1 MKILDLVGRA
11 LVRYFKRPA
20 TSVPPQSGPNALPRD
35 LDAPV
40 HKTPIPQ
47 VSFPD
52 RPTGPTKPATFD
64 DLMASLRGFN
74 AEAPD
79 FMDRLR
85 QHESTNRPAIADEVE
100 RRLAALDI
108 PDDADEDT
116 IADMAREALADMPNV
131 HIGGVMRASKI
142 TDALRGPDLTTIN
155 DPDNMT
161 WSEWQSFMKTV
172 NAPAGWSTCRFGARW
187 GDETCGMM
195 FGITRGDFGIY
206 TKEFYVCSPVHEG
219 KVLAALI
226 HLPTGTGVGV
236 FLTAE
241 QAIEAAELAMALG
254 GVNWRTSIDPTRPDT
269 WSDIRVRMGQAW
281 EASGLHVAPF
291 HAHDHGTDGE
301 IAIWMSTN
309 ATRQA
314 GKPEKEKLS

>member
-20 TSVPPQSGPNALPRD
+20 TSAPPKFGHNAHPPRD
-35 LDAPV
+35 LDKPARR
-40 HKTPIPQ
+40 TPLPPLA
-47 VSFPD
+47 FPD
-52 RPTGPTKPATFD
+52 RPAGPTTSATFD
-64 DLMASLRGFN
+64 DLMESLKKFN
-74 AEAPD
+74 DQTNAKAPPSFGRKADGVAE
-79 FMDRLR
+79 
-85 QHESTNRPAIADEVE
+85 EVE

-131 HIGGVMRASKI
+131 RIGGVMRASKI
-142 TDALRGPDLTTIN
+142 TDALRGPDLTTVN

-161 WSEWQSFMKTV
+161 WNEWQSFMKTV
-172 NAPAGWSTCRFGARW
+172 NAPAGWSVCRFGARW

-195 FGITRGDFGIY
+195 FGITRGDFGVY

-254 GVNWRTSIDPTRPDT
+254 GINWRTSIDPTRPDT